1 MFLIGVSCGGCRV
14 DDNNKLINPAAAS
27 QKHPEYAN
35 NSARDYRETAFPFGG
50 HQTNQQVMRMV
61 ITGFFLTR

>member
-1 MFLIGVSCGGCRV
+1 MFLIGVSCGV
-14 DDNNKLINPAAAS
+14 DDNNKLNHSRCCLA
-27 QKHPEYAN
+27 KHPEYAN